1 MQEVSFHL
9 MTVGLSVYSGI
20 YSVVAYAE
28 GGDGTVANIIITI
41 LASAVAILWRKVEAN
56 YKKLDK
62 ANSKL
67 SADLLLANSKIE
79 ECETDRTHIKNELHI
94 IKSTGCTL
102 GGGCMHKGNT

>member
-1 MQEVSFHL
+1 MQEFSFHL
-9 MTVGLSVYSGI
+9 MTVGLSIYSGI
-20 YSVVAYAE
+20 YSVVAYAD
-28 GGDGTVANIIITI
+28 GSDGTIANVIITI

-62 ANSKL
+62 ANSQL
-67 SADLLLANSKIE
+67 SSELLIAKSKIE

-102 GGGCMHKGNT
+102 GGCMHKGNA